1 MQTEQPP
8 SVVTA
13 NNNRD
18 SPQQP
23 IYSGFWPNI
32 EVNRLPPVRAR
43 KKSIFKKCFEKV
55 MPFTSTAAM
64 LLILYIIR
72 AYLMYYVPAILA
84 VANDPDVSKHLNK
97 SITRIYVETAV
108 FIFLSFSCF
117 YILVFKLWCKCLPLA
132 ADPGNITE
140 KLED

>member
-43 KKSIFKKCFEKV
+43 KKSLFKKCFEKV
-55 MPFTSTAAM
+55 MPFTSTMAM

-72 AYLMYYVPAILA
+72 AYLLHYVPAILFL
-84 VANDPDVSKHLNK
+84 ANHPIASQHLDK
-97 SITRIYVETAV
+97 G
-108 FIFLSFSCF
+108 
-117 YILVFKLWCKCLPLA
+117 LA
-132 ADPGNITE
+132 
-140 KLED
+140 